1 MNKDNIDSRVELRSK
16 KIQNL
21 MNDIPHSIFYSSI
34 VVIIV
39 LIILNIL
46 LSLFL
51 YMNRDFFFNVCAA
64 IMTPKLLGF
73 NKKKCRKKL

>member
-46 LSLFL
+46 VSLFL
-51 YMNRDFFFNVCAA
+51 YMNKEVFFNVCAA
-64 IMTPKLLGF
+64 NYDTRVTWI
-73 NKKKCRKKL
+73 